1 MDTQNRKTLED
12 RLRAVEDT
20 LAIYHLIA
28 SHPPAADT
36 GTDSYYRDAFMPD
49 GTVDL
54 GGGKAA
60 NGNEAI
66 AAVVRTPE
74 HQAAIAGGLC
84 HFAGLPR
91 VVLDGDSATATSYL
105 QIITPHKGAAPME
118 VSGHGASTGF
128 RIHRVGANRWELKRT
143 PDGWKVTRRTLRP
156 LDGSDGA
163 REILRLA
170 RPPGAQ

>member
-1 MDTQNRKTLED
+1 MDTPHNTLED

-36 GTDSYYRDAFMPD
+36 GTDRYYRDAFTAD
-49 GTVDL
+49 GEIDL
-54 GGGKAA
+54 GGGKGAT
-60 NGNEAI
+60 GNEKI
-66 AAVVRTPE
+66 ASIVKTPE

-91 VVLDGDSATATSYL
+91 VDVQGDVATATSYL
-105 QIITPHKGAAPME
+105 QIITPDRAGVPTE
-118 VSGHGASTGF
+118 VSGHGTSTGF

-143 PDGWKVTRRTLRP
+143 K
-156 LDGSDGA
+156 
-163 REILRLA
+163 
-170 RPPGAQ
+170 

>member
-1 MDTQNRKTLED
+1 MSTPQARATLED

-36 GTDSYYRDAFMPD
+36 GSDHYYRDAFAAD
-49 GTVDL
+49 GVIDL

-66 AAVVRTPE
+66 AAIVRTPE
-74 HQAAIAGGLC
+74 HQTAIAGGLC

-91 VVLDGDSATATSYL
+91 VELNGDIATATSYL
-105 QIITPHKGAAPME
+105 QIITPHKGATPME
-118 VSGHGASTGF
+118 VPGHGTSTGF

-143 PDGWKVTRRTLRP
+143 KDGWKITRRTLRP
-156 LDGSDGA
+156 LDGTDGA
-163 REILRLA
+163 KELLRQA
-170 RPPGAQ
+170 VVK

>member
-1 MDTQNRKTLED
+1 MSTPQSDRTLED

-36 GTDSYYRDAFMPD
+36 GSERYYRDAFMTD
-49 GTVDL
+49 GVIDL
-54 GGGKAA
+54 GGGKTA

-66 AAVVRTPE
+66 AAVVSTPE

-91 VVLDGDSATATSYL
+91 VELDGDRATATSYL
-105 QIITPHKGAAPME
+105 QIITPHKDAAPME
-118 VSGHGASTGF
+118 VSGHGCSSGF

-143 PDGWKVTRRTLRP
+143 QDGWKVTRRTLRP
-156 LDGSDGA
+156 LDGSAGA
-163 REILRLA
+163 RELLRLA
-170 RPPGAQ
+170 AAP

>member
-1 MDTQNRKTLED
+1 MNDDRTLEG

-36 GTDSYYRDAFMPD
+36 GTDSYYRDAFASD
-49 GTVDL
+49 GVIDL

-66 AAVVRTPE
+66 AGVVKTPE

-91 VVLDGDSATATSYL
+91 VELDGDRATATSYL
-105 QIITPHKGAAPME
+105 QIITPHKGAPPME
-118 VSGHGASTGF
+118 VSGHGTSTGF

-143 PDGWKVTRRTLRP
+143 KDGWKVTRRTLRP
-156 LDGSDGA
+156 LDGNDEA
-163 REILRLA
+163 RVLLRQALA
-170 RPPGAQ
+170 NK